1 MFTFLVALLSYTDK
15 SEGKKLIARHIIISA
30 PVIPTQK
37 RRLSTQERGGGAL
50 FLCFLCVTWGLGS
63 VFNKGSFTL

>member
-37 RRLSTQERGGGAL
+37 RRLSTQERSGGPVL
-50 FLCFLCVTWGLGS
+50 VLSLCDLG
-63 VFNKGSFTL
+63 VGIRV

>member
-1 MFTFLVALLSYTDK
+1 MFTFLVALLSHTDK

-37 RRLSTQERGGGAL
+37 RRLSIQERGGGRVLAL
-50 FLCFLCVTWGLGS
+50 PLCDVGVGTR
-63 VFNKGSFTL
+63 V